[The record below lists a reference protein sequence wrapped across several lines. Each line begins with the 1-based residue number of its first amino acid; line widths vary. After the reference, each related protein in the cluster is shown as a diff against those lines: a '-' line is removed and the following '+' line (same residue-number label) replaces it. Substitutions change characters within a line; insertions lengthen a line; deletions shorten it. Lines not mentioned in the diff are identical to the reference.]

1 MASCLLASLVAVH
14 CANSSSYQGNM
25 SGFSLILIGNMSTK
39 YELWLLDVLSLSL
52 TDLTRYANAIR
63 PFCRCLK
70 KKVSCLDAFDRAI
83 LWPPVKHQLLS
94 TISDILAHRNKTLQK
109 KKAQMHNQGP
119 KTLKGNDRKKAIP
132 FFPNKKWWV
141 SLEPRWPFFF
151 NLSHWWDLCFEEMKE
166 IAKEMRRFSI
176 LGSAEVRYETVGPL
190 DQQSIDEDSC
200 IFFWGG
206 GSLDSLMNC

>member
-1 MASCLLASLVAVH
+1 MFIQLESDCTCIRLQVHVIVQRVGTSWYNFESRWDLMASCLLASLVAVH

-109 KKAQMHNQGP
+109 KSTNAQ
-119 KTLKGNDRKKAIP
+119 
-132 FFPNKKWWV
+132 
-141 SLEPRWPFFF
+141 PRP
-151 NLSHWWDLCFEEMKE
+151 
-166 IAKEMRRFSI
+166 
-176 LGSAEVRYETVGPL
+176 
-190 DQQSIDEDSC
+190 
-200 IFFWGG
+200 
-206 GSLDSLMNC
+206 

>member
-1 MASCLLASLVAVH
+1 MLGCFWSRH
-14 CANSSSYQGNM
+14 
-25 SGFSLILIGNMSTK
+25 
-39 YELWLLDVLSLSL
+39 SL
-52 TDLTRYANAIR
+52 TTGETSTFKHNLRYFSPSKQN
-63 PFCRCLK
+63 P
-70 KKVSCLDAFDRAI
+70 S
-83 LWPPVKHQLLS
+83 
-94 TISDILAHRNKTLQK
+94 K

-206 GSLDSLMNC
+206 DHLIHWWTANDFLWEFGNIHECSSTSFWSSWFLKKCQYHQCSWQNFLQFILNLWFYFR